1 MDSDFKTPAAAEVGL
16 NNVYAL
22 IPLFPFLLVS
32 VTMPDGFGISGM
44 LIMHVVMIA
53 VCAAI
58 LFGGHRMK
66 IWGPR
71 QF

>member
-1 MDSDFKTPAAAEVGL
+1 MGL

-32 VTMPDGFGISGM
+32 VTMPGGFGISGM
-44 LIMHVVMIA
+44 FIMHVVMIA

-58 LFGGHRMK
+58 LLAGHRMK

>member
-1 MDSDFKTPAAAEVGL
+1 MGVSGL
-16 NNVYAL
+16 L
-22 IPLFPFLLVS
+22 LLFPFLLLS
-32 VTMPDGFGISGM
+32 VTMPGGFGISGM
-44 LIMHVVMIA
+44 LIMHAVMIA

-58 LFGGHRMK
+58 LFAGHRMK

>member
-1 MDSDFKTPAAAEVGL
+1 MVEKKGPFQLIANIIMIL
-16 NNVYAL
+16 LAL
-22 IPLFPFLLVS
+22 CCLFPFLLLS
-32 VTMPDGFGISGM
+32 VTMPGGFGISGM
-44 LIMHVVMIA
+44 LIMHAVMIA

-58 LFGGHRMK
+58 LFAGHRMK

>member
-1 MDSDFKTPAAAEVGL
+1 MGL

-22 IPLFPFLLVS
+22 VPLFPFLLVT
-32 VTMPDGFGISGM
+32 VTMPGGFGLSGM
-44 LIMHVVMIA
+44 FIMHGLMIL
-53 VCAAI
+53 VCGGALI
-58 LFGGHRMK
+58 VGHRMK